1 MVWGLAIADTLPTV
15 GSRGE
20 RLVADPK
27 GRTEFAA
34 RAGAV
39 LRAGADSARFG
50 SPLTAA
56 KRGLPPMSRDSLR
69 RSTGTPHPLTVRV
82 CVLTVSVRPRE
93 GHDINDD
100 VCVPLQRLWAF

>member
-1 MVWGLAIADTLPTV
+1 MEGVGVVGWARVYAPAPTPP
-15 GSRGE
+15 GS
-20 RLVADPK
+20 
-27 GRTEFAA
+27 
-34 RAGAV
+34 
-39 LRAGADSARFG
+39 G

-56 KRGLPPMSRDSLR
+56 KRGLPPMSRDSLP

-82 CVLTVSVRPRE
+82 CVLTVSVRPWE